1 MSLANEYYRKGEIC
15 QELVSLLKNPLVNP
29 FKPFIDG

>member
-15 QELVSLLKNPLVNP
+15 QELVSLLKK
-29 FKPFIDG
+29 KPGKSV

>member
-15 QELVSLLKNPLVNP
+15 QELVSLFKKNLVNP
-29 FKPFIDG
+29 FKPCING